1 MPVEVN
7 TPDKL
12 EYQFHP
18 ASGGVF
24 TFKVRA
30 AHDAHLAL
38 VPSPSDS
45 GPVYEVFIGGWEN
58 SKSVI
63 RKDRQKPDVVEVP
76 TPGILNA
83 GEFRGFW
90 IRWYDNVITVGREG
104 DAAAFMS
111 YDAQDLF
118 PVNFVGVCTG
128 WGASGT
134 WLIDEAIQASAPAM
148 GFSAPVMG
156 FSAPTGSGPG
166 CWVPAADGQ
175 VPPSAMEGGF
185 DGSEQL
191 FIARARHEGDL
202 IPGKLH
208 PTHGV
213 CYVAYGGGE
222 HGHNEYEVLCSGG
235 GHWVPVNDGNIPPN
249 AIPGGETAEGE
260 PLFIGRA
267 THDGTI
273 TVGKVQP
280 SHGCCYIPYGGEEVA
295 YQNYEIYVSN

>member
-1 MPVEVN
+1 MSFEIN

-12 EYQFHP
+12 EYQFH
-18 ASGGVF
+18 AVYGGVF

-38 VPSPSDS
+38 TSAPTEADS
-45 GPVYEVFIGGWEN
+45 MYEIFIGGWEN

-63 RKDRQKPDVVEVP
+63 RKNRQKPDVVEVP

-104 DAAAFMS
+104 EAAAFMS
-111 YDAQDLF
+111 YDAQSMF
-118 PVNFVGVCTG
+118 PVNYVGVCTG

-134 WLIDEAIQASAPAM
+134 WLLEEPQVIASAPLAM
-148 GFSAPVMG
+148 GFSAP
-156 FSAPTGSGPG
+156 AGSGPG
-166 CWVPAADGQ
+166 CWVAAASGEVPAES
-175 VPPSAMEGGF
+175 VKGGF
-185 DGSEQL
+185 DGAEQL

-202 IPGKLH
+202 IPGKLQ
-208 PTHGV
+208 PSHGV
-213 CYVAYGGGE
+213 CYVAWGGGE
-222 HGHNEYEVLCSGG
+222 HGHGEYEVLCAGSGE
-235 GHWVPVNDGNIPPN
+235 WVPVHDGNIPPN
-249 AIPGGETAEGE
+249 AMPGGETSEGE

-267 THDGTI
+267 THDGTV

-280 SHGCCYIPYGGEEVA
+280 SHGCCYISYGGQELA
-295 YQNYEIYVSN
+295 YKEFEIYVTV

>member
-1 MPVEVN
+1 MSIEIN

-18 ASGGVF
+18 VSGGVF

-38 VPSPSDS
+38 TPSPVEAE
-45 GPVYEVFIGGWEN
+45 PIYEIFIGGWDN

-63 RKDRQKPDVVEVP
+63 RRNRQKPDVAEVN

-83 GEFRGFW
+83 GEFRSFW
-90 IRWYDNVITVGREG
+90 IRWYDSVITVGLEG
-104 DAAAFMS
+104 QAAAFLS
-111 YDAQDLF
+111 YDAQNLF
-118 PVNFVGVCTG
+118 PINFVGVCTG

-134 WLIDEAIQASAPAM
+134 WLIDGAGPTAPNM
-148 GFSAPVMG
+148 GFSAPPMG
-156 FSAPTGSGPG
+156 GGRGGGSPG
-166 CWVPAADGQ
+166 CWVPAANGV
-175 VPPSAMEGGF
+175 VPPSSMEAGF

-191 FIARARHEGDL
+191 YIARARHEGDL

-208 PTHGV
+208 PSHGV

-222 HGHNEYEVLCSGG
+222 HGHNEYEVLCAGQG
-235 GHWVPVNDGNIPPN
+235 QWVPVYDGSIPPN
-249 AIPGGETAEGE
+249 AIPGGESAEGE

-280 SHGCCYIPYGGEEVA
+280 SHGCCYIPYGGQELA
-295 YQNYEIYVSN
+295 YKEFEIYVSV

>member
-1 MPVEVN
+1 MSLEIN

-18 ASGGVF
+18 VSGSVY
-24 TFKVRA
+24 TFKVRS

-38 VPSPSDS
+38 TSTPTEAEPM
-45 GPVYEVFIGGWEN
+45 YEIFIGGWDN

-63 RKDRQKPDVVEVP
+63 RKNRQKPDVVEVP

-104 DAAAFMS
+104 EAAAFMS
-111 YDAQDLF
+111 YDAGHLYAI
-118 PVNFVGVCTG
+118 NYVGICTG
-128 WGASGT
+128 WGACGT
-134 WLIDEAIQASAPAM
+134 WLLEESQVTPSAPAAM
-148 GFSAPVMG
+148 GFSAP
-156 FSAPTGSGPG
+156 PTGSGPG
-166 CWVPAADGQ
+166 CWVPASNGQ
-175 VPPSAMEGGF
+175 VPPSSMEGGV
-185 DGSEQL
+185 DGVEQL
-191 FIARARHEGDL
+191 YIARARHEGDL

-208 PTHGV
+208 PSHGV

-222 HGHNEYEVLCSGG
+222 HQHNEYEVLCAGG
-235 GHWVPVNDGNIPPN
+235 GQWVPVRDGNIPAN
-249 AIPGGETAEGE
+249 AVPGGETADGE

-267 THDGTI
+267 THDGTV

-280 SHGCCYIPYGGEEVA
+280 SHGCCYIPYGGQELSYKEF
-295 YQNYEIYVSN
+295 EIYAGY

>member
-1 MPVEVN
+1 MPIEVN

-12 EYQFHP
+12 EYQFYP

-24 TFKVRA
+24 TFKVRCA
-30 AHDAHLAL
+30 NDAHLAL
-38 VPSPSDS
+38 TSQPAEADPM
-45 GPVYEVFIGGWEN
+45 YEIFLGGWSN

-63 RKDRQKPDVVEVP
+63 RKNRQKPDVVEVA
-76 TPGILNA
+76 TEGIVNA

-104 DAAAFMS
+104 EAAAFMS
-111 YDAQDLF
+111 YEDPGLF

-128 WGASGT
+128 WGASGN
-134 WLIDEAIQASAPAM
+134 WLIDEPAPSAPA
-148 GFSAPVMG
+148 MG

-166 CWVPAADGQ
+166 CWVPAANGEI
-175 VPPSAMEGGF
+175 PPNSMEGGF

-191 FIARARHEGDL
+191 YIARARHEGDL

-208 PTHGV
+208 PSHGV
-213 CYVAYGGGE
+213 CYVAWGGGE
-222 HGHNEYEVLCSGG
+222 HGHSEYEVMCSGG
-235 GHWVPVNDGNIPPN
+235 GMWVPVSDGNIPPN
-249 AIPGGETAEGE
+249 AVPGGETAEGE
-260 PLFIGRA
+260 PLFVGRA

-280 SHGCCYIPYGGEEVA
+280 SHGCCYIPYGGEELA
-295 YQNYEIYVSN
+295 YKEFEIYVSN